1 MATLS
6 AIKSEFGNIDAPG
19 FGDELVARATAM
31 IPDLR
36 ARAEAD
42 HAAGFTSR
50 QTFAELKAAGL
61 TRVMQPRRYGGLQQP
76 LEIFARAAVAISR
89 GDQSAGWSYGITQG
103 HAHHLNLF
111 DVRAQDDVW
120 GDNPGVL
127 IASPYNPYGTAKSV
141 PGGYEFSGS
150 WPFSS
155 ACDHCD
161 WFMLG
166 AFVDGDESKFLTFLV
181 PGSEVEIVDDWKV
194 VGLKATGSK
203 TVRVKGCHVP
213 EYRTLPFGPGTESLD
228 FPGYKVNDAP
238 WLRIP
243 YILVFNRLVSATSIG
258 GLANMLD
265 TVLEYLAPKI
275 SVITGKPVSEH
286 PDTLLAIGEAYA
298 TFEELVT
305 LAVHDLGALTE
316 IGARDVIPDEATI
329 NMFRYRAQSA
339 GARAADAAKRLY
351 EEAGGGAAYLNKPL
365 ARIYADLLVARN
377 HPATAMYRDSA
388 RAIGMNLFGK
398 EAEKRR
404 RF

>member
-1 MATLS
+1 MATVT
-6 AIKSEFGNIDAPG
+6 AIKSAFGDIDSPS
-19 FGDELVARATAM
+19 FGDELVGRAAAM

-76 LEIFARAAVAISR
+76 LEVFARAAVTISR

-111 DVRAQDDVW
+111 DERAQDDVW
-120 GDNPGVL
+120 GDAPDAL

-141 PGGYEFSGS
+141 AGGYEFSGS

-155 ACDHCD
+155 ACDHCQ

-166 AFVDGDESKFLTFLV
+166 AFVDGDEAQFLTFLV
-181 PGSEVEIVDDWKV
+181 PGSEVEIIDDWKV

-203 TVRVKGCHVP
+203 TVRVKGCFVP
-213 EYRTLPFGPGTESLD
+213 EYRTLPFGPGTENLD
-228 FPGYKVNDAP
+228 FPGLRVNKAP
-238 WLRIP
+238 WLKIP

-258 GLANMLD
+258 GLGNMID
-265 TVLEYLAPKI
+265 TVLGYLAPKM

-286 PDTLLAIGEAYA
+286 PDTLLAVGEAQA
-298 TFEELVT
+298 TYDELVV
-305 LAVHDLGALTE
+305 LAVHDFNALT
-316 IGARDVIPDEATI
+316 ALAASDTPPDEATI
-329 NMFRYRAQSA
+329 NSFRYRAQSA
-339 GARAADAAKRLY
+339 GARAADAGKRLF
-351 EEAGGGAAYLNKPL
+351 EEAGGGAAYLNKPIG
-365 ARIYADLLVARN
+365 RIYSDLLVARN

-388 RAIGMNLFGK
+388 RAIGMNLFGR

>member
-1 MATLS
+1 MGTLA
-6 AIKSEFGNIDAPG
+6 AIKSEFGNIDSPG
-19 FGDELVARATAM
+19 FADNLVSRASAM

-50 QTFAELKAAGL
+50 QTFAELKQAGL
-61 TRVMQPRRYGGLQQP
+61 TRVMQPRRYGGLEQP
-76 LEIFARAAVAISR
+76 LEVFARAAVAISR

-103 HAHHLNLF
+103 HAYHLCLF
-111 DVRAQDDVW
+111 DKRAQDDVW
-120 GDNPGVL
+120 GDTPDVL
-127 IASPYNPYGTAKSV
+127 IASPYNPYGMAKSV
-141 PGGYEFSGS
+141 AGGFEFSGS

-155 ACDHCD
+155 ACDHCN

-166 AFVDGDESKFLTFLV
+166 AFVDGDESRFLTFLV

-203 TVRVKGCHVP
+203 TVRVKGCFVP
-213 EYRTLPFGPGTESLD
+213 EYRTVPFGPGTEGFD
-228 FPGYKVNDAP
+228 FPGFAVNSNP

-258 GLANMLD
+258 GLGNMLD
-265 TVLEYLAPKI
+265 TVVEYLAPKI

-286 PDTLLAIGEAYA
+286 PDTLLAVGEAFA
-298 TFEELVT
+298 TYDELVT
-305 LAVHDLGALTE
+305 LAIHDLGALTE
-316 IGARDVIPDEATI
+316 IAAQGRVPDEATI

-339 GARAADAAKRLY
+339 GARAADAAKRLF
-351 EEAGGGAAYLNKPL
+351 EESGGGVAYLNKPL
-365 ARIYADLLVARN
+365 ARIYSDLMVARN
-377 HPATAMYRDSA
+377 HPASAMYRDSG
-388 RAIGMNLFGK
+388 RAIGTNLFGG
-398 EAEKRR
+398 EAERRR